1 MRTLSI
7 CERCLCTDQFLQ
19 KRFFIS
25 VFLFRYSQT
34 CLHFCTRIPPVTHE
48 SHSHVDS
55 HVAQDFKITA
65 HCVLPQKH
73 SYHLHITHA
82 CTWAFHL
89 RLSLSF
95 SFPYPRHLHLRS
107 RCRSINT
114 ALIHRMKSMAL
125 WPKQPLLQVMSPSR
139 STTSTTQ
146 RLIQRSS
153 RMNPST

>member
-1 MRTLSI
+1 MWALSLH
-7 CERCLCTDQFLQ
+7 R
-19 KRFFIS
+19 S
-25 VFLFRYSQT
+25 VFTETFFYQCVSVQIFTDLFT
-34 CLHFCTRIPPVTHE
+34 LLHAHSPVTHE

-65 HCVLPQKH
+65 HCVLPQKY
-73 SYHLHITHA
+73 SYRLHITHA

-89 RLSLSF
+89 RLSLSL
-95 SFPYPRHLHLRS
+95 PCPRHLHLRS

-114 ALIHRMKSMAL
+114 AWIHRMRSMAL